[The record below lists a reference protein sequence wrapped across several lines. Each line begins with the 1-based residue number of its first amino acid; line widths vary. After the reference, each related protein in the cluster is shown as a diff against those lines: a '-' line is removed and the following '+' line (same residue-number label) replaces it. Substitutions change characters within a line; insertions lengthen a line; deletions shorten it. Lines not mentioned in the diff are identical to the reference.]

1 MITLKKSE
9 LEPLLLIISSF
20 DAETKKPISGLL
32 FEEIT
37 LGTRRKLQRIHKL
50 VAEEY
55 TKVLG
60 EYTDIKK
67 SCGDNKVKLDKEF
80 AELMD
85 EEVKIDIDPISMELI
100 ENISTKH
107 NYNFDLIDKISC

>member
-1 MITLKKSE
+1 MTTFKKSE

-20 DAETKKPISGLL
+20 DTETKKPVSGLL

-50 VAEEY
+50 IAEEY
-55 TKVLG
+55 TKVVG
-60 EYTDIKK
+60 ECVDIKK
-67 SCGDNKVKLDKEF
+67 TCGDNKEKLDKEF
-80 AELMD
+80 AELMN
-85 EEVKIDIDPISMELI
+85 EEVKLDIDPISMNLI